1 MVIQISGFRPQIHTI
16 SSLLL
21 YNSAHFVC
29 VHIIGRNGIQR
40 FWLLRI
46 FAISMLTEHTQKK
59 KQKQTIAYLA
69 CTILAYGSWWYSF
82 LFPFCVFLLV
92 FFQICVDN
100 HRQWCKLTIRRQY
113 MYMYVFM
120 VSNSVK
126 WKCRQMTEHCST
138 QKRKKRQWISP
149 FIWWQ
154 SLPTNCQLIPH
165 CPHVRNCRRLAHQ
178 SPQYGHAKWRFFFCL
193 FASYSISFFFFLVF
207 GWRIEKCKPT
217 KTRWN
222 YIQNNKMI
230 RLYIHKCMY
239 AKSRDINC
247 ITLPAH
253 KCTIIY
259 VI

>member
-1 MVIQISGFRPQIHTI
+1 MVFNGFGCWE
-16 SSLLL
+16 SLP
-21 YNSAHFVC
+21 YQCSQNTH
-29 VHIIGRNGIQR
+29 R
-40 FWLLRI
+40 
-46 FAISMLTEHTQKK
+46 KK

-92 FFQICVDN
+92 IFQICVDN
-100 HRQWCKLTIRRQY
+100 PRQWCKLTIRRQY

-165 CPHVRNCRRLAHQ
+165 CPHVRNCRQLAHQ

-193 FASYSISFFFFLVF
+193 FASYSISFFFFF
-207 GWRIEKCKPT
+207 GFRLAHRKMQT
-217 KTRWN
+217 N
-222 YIQNNKMI
+222 QNTMK
-230 RLYIHKCMY
+230 LYSKY
-239 AKSRDINC
+239 
-247 ITLPAH
+247 
-253 KCTIIY
+253 
-259 VI
+259 

>member
-1 MVIQISGFRPQIHTI
+1 MVFNGFGCWE
-16 SSLLL
+16 SLP
-21 YNSAHFVC
+21 YQCSQNTH
-29 VHIIGRNGIQR
+29 R
-40 FWLLRI
+40 
-46 FAISMLTEHTQKK
+46 KK

-92 FFQICVDN
+92 IFQICVDN
-100 HRQWCKLTIRRQY
+100 PRQWCKLTIRRQY

-165 CPHVRNCRRLAHQ
+165 CPHVRNCRQLAHQ

-193 FASYSISFFFFLVF
+193 FASYSISFFFFWFSAGASKNANQPKHDEIIFKIIKWFDYTFTNV
-207 GWRIEKCKPT
+207 
-217 KTRWN
+217 
-222 YIQNNKMI
+222 
-230 RLYIHKCMY
+230 CMQRAEISIALHY
-239 AKSRDINC
+239 LLIN
-247 ITLPAH
+247 
-253 KCTIIY
+253 
-259 VI
+259 VQ